1 MIRRLSCSTVLLIRK
16 SFELEKRI
24 TALVPSRDQKILF
37 AQLIDGSVYQLDLDG
52 FILSEHGTRLPELC
66 LHLDC
71 INGLL
76 IGLTANGRLYCDGK
90 EILNTVSS
98 FAIHS
103 NFLLVTSAQHH
114 QLICAE
120 LNKLT
125 FFSSEMSSQRRIE
138 RGARLVHAVAMDT
151 KVVLQMPRGNLEA
164 IHPRALTLNI
174 LSLLINQYV
183 ID

>member
-1 MIRRLSCSTVLLIRK
+1 MIRRLSCSTVLFIRK

-37 AQLIDGSVYQLDLDG
+37 AQLIDGSVHQLDLDG
-52 FILSEHGTRLPELC
+52 FNLSEHGTRLPELC

-120 LNKLT
+120 LNKLIL
-125 FFSSEMSSQRRIE
+125 FSSEMSSQRRIE